1 MPHGK
6 ELQWIY
12 KNRGNERGKKVVLE
26 PNIDMF
32 GISKN
37 KNAFLYETQDK
48 MTRLSTANLLSATN
62 CSVSK
67 KQNQNKQK
75 HTNTV

>member
-1 MPHGK
+1 MARNYSGFTK
-6 ELQWIY
+6 IEEM
-12 KNRGNERGKKVVLE
+12 KGEKKVVPE

-48 MTRLSTANLLSATN
+48 MTRLSTANLLSELTN
-62 CSVSK
+62 IHLCK
-67 KQNQNKQK
+67 I
-75 HTNTV
+75 

>member
-1 MPHGK
+1 M
-6 ELQWIY
+6 
-12 KNRGNERGKKVVLE
+12 LE